1 MKAIKTSLATFIF
14 LHGLGI
20 LGNSNFLISN
30 AFADD
35 EGIVIEDEGD
45 LDSSPIS
52 EESVEDDS
60 ESYPVSDS
68 DE

>member
-1 MKAIKTSLATFIF
+1 MKAIKTTLATFIF
-14 LHGLGI
+14 LLGLGI
-20 LGNSNFLISN
+20 LGNSNFLIPN